1 MSETSSSDLNLHGE
15 NRPICV
21 LLVEDDPSLQ
31 RMVRGYLQENNIRAL
46 VASGRETMSRQL
58 AVEQVSLLVLDLKLG
73 QEDGLNLLREVRS
86 RSDVPVIIIT
96 GYRPDEIDRVVG
108 LELGADDYMTKP
120 FNLRE
125 LLARIRAVLRRTDS
139 KPTGEPYDSAR
150 QSERGG

>member
-1 MSETSSSDLNLHGE
+1 VSETSSSDLNLHGE